1 MAETLAA
8 LDPAILTALAGA
20 GVVLLVVV
28 VWWWRK
34 RRRPPSIADA
44 LAAVAVEHLQD
55 VVVPDG
61 LGGEIHLE
69 HLLLTSNGILVV
81 NVKNYEGAVFAGKRM
96 DQWTAID
103 AGGRST
109 FQNPLPSLH
118 DRVHAVRQLVRD
130 VEVRGLVIFPSTA
143 DFSKGRPDDVIL
155 PEDLRT
161 AYAKPDQSDLSRRI
175 EAFGPHWDKIRAAAQ
190 PASV

>member
-1 MAETLAA
+1 MPETFAEIDPVVIAA
-8 LDPAILTALAGA
+8 IAAGC
-20 GVVLLVVV
+20 GVLLILV
-28 VWWWRK
+28 VWLWRK

-44 LAAVAVEHLQD
+44 LAAVAVERLQD

-61 LGGEIHLE
+61 LGGEIHIE
-69 HLLLTSNGILVV
+69 HLLLTSKGILVV
-81 NVKNYEGAVFAGKRM
+81 NVKNYAGAVFAGERM

-103 AGGRST
+103 SGGRST
-109 FQNPLPSLH
+109 FQNPLPNLH

-130 VEVRGLVIFPSTA
+130 VEVRGLVVFPSTA
-143 DFSKGRPDDVIL
+143 DFSKGRPDDVVL

-161 AYAKPDQSDLSRRI
+161 AYAKPDQSDLGRRI

-190 PASV
+190 PASA